1 MPDKVSLACREG
13 SADKVYY
20 AEIVP
25 VLDGFQINTSHGRRG
40 GTMTAVVHKDTLKP
54 VPYIT
59 AKKIFDKL
67 VKSKLAKDPPYKI
80 VDTEAPKY
88 LSTGNQQVP
97 SGYKPQLLNAIE
109 EADVEM
115 YFKDP
120 AYMMQEKMDGERRMA
135 KKLGGDIFGI
145 NRKGEVVPLPEQIA
159 AEMRKLPDCVLDGEQ
174 VGDILFGFDCLERD
188 GEDLRSRTAEVRY
201 FAAQDLGSATGAG
214 VQIIRAF
221 ATESGKRKA
230 FAEIKARKGEGVV
243 FKLRDSVYVA
253 GRPNSKGPQVK
264 FKFTASA
271 TCAVLSQNGS
281 KRSAGLGIRQGSSE
295 QWVPIGNVTIPA
307 NFPIPPAGAL
317 VEVRYLYAYPGG
329 ALYQPVYLGPR
340 TDQTLPDDV
349 STLKFKQG
357 TDDDDTLN

>member
-1 MPDKVSLACREG
+1 MDRISLWYCEG
-13 SADKVYY
+13 ASDKVYQ

-25 VLDGFQINTSHGRRG
+25 VSDGLQVNFAYGRRG
-40 GTMTAVVHKDTLKP
+40 GTMNTGTKTSKP
-54 VPYIT
+54 MPY
-59 AKKIFDKL
+59 AQARKIFDTL
-67 VKSKLAKDPPYKI
+67 VHAKIAKGYEPMG
-80 VDTEAPKY
+80 APIKVFT
-88 LSTGNQQVP
+88 SVGGDKRTP

-109 EADVEM
+109 EADLEM

-135 KKLGGDIFGI
+135 KKLGGDVFGI
-145 NRKGEVVPLPEQIA
+145 NRKGEVVALPEQIA

-174 VGDILFGFDCLERD
+174 VGDVLFVFDCMERE
-188 GEDLRSRTAEVRY
+188 GEDLRSRAAEVRY

-214 VQIIRAF
+214 MQIIRAF

-230 FAEIKARKGEGVV
+230 FAEVKARKGEGVV
-243 FKLRDSVYVA
+243 FKLRDSAYVA

-271 TCAVLSQNGS
+271 TCVVLSQNGS
-281 KRSAGLGIRQGSSE
+281 KRSAGLGIRKGSSE
-295 QWVPIGNVTIPA
+295 LWVPIGNVTIPA

-329 ALYQPVYLGPR
+329 ALYQPVSLGPR

-349 STLKFKQG
+349 STLKFKHG
-357 TDDDDTLN
+357 TDDDDTPN

>member
-1 MPDKVSLACREG
+1 
-13 SADKVYY
+13 
-20 AEIVP
+20 
-25 VLDGFQINTSHGRRG
+25 
-40 GTMTAVVHKDTLKP
+40 
-54 VPYIT
+54 
-59 AKKIFDKL
+59 
-67 VKSKLAKDPPYKI
+67 
-80 VDTEAPKY
+80 
-88 LSTGNQQVP
+88 
-97 SGYKPQLLNAIE
+97 
-109 EADVEM
+109 M

-145 NRKGEVVPLPEQIA
+145 NRKGEVVPLSEQIA
-159 AEMRKLPDCVLDGEQ
+159 AELRKLPDCVLDGEQ
-174 VGDILFGFDCLERD
+174 VGDVLFGFDCLERE
-188 GEDLRSRTAEVRY
+188 GEDLRSRAAEVRY

-214 VQIIRAF
+214 LQIVRAF

-281 KRSAGLGIRQGSSE
+281 KRSAGLGIRKGSSE
-295 QWVPIGNVTIPA
+295 LWVPIGNVTIPA

>member
-174 VGDILFGFDCLERD
+174 VG
-188 GEDLRSRTAEVRY
+188 RSCSGSTAW
-201 FAAQDLGSATGAG
+201 
-214 VQIIRAF
+214 
-221 ATESGKRKA
+221 SGK
-230 FAEIKARKGEGVV
+230 ARTCGRG
-243 FKLRDSVYVA
+243 LPRRDTSPRRIWDQPPA
-253 GRPNSKGPQVK
+253 PACRSSGPS
-264 FKFTASA
+264 TRNPASA
-271 TCAVLSQNGS
+271 R
-281 KRSAGLGIRQGSSE
+281 RS
-295 QWVPIGNVTIPA
+295 
-307 NFPIPPAGAL
+307 
-317 VEVRYLYAYPGG
+317 
-329 ALYQPVYLGPR
+329 PR
-340 TDQTLPDDV
+340 
-349 STLKFKQG
+349 
-357 TDDDDTLN
+357 

>member
-1 MPDKVSLACREG
+1 MDKVSLACREG
-13 SADKVYY
+13 SADKVYF

-25 VLDGFQINTSHGRRG
+25 VLDGFQITTSYGRRG
-40 GTMTAVVHKDTLKP
+40 GSMTVGIHKDTSKP
-54 VPYIT
+54 VPYAE
-59 AKKIFDKL
+59 AKNIFDKL
-67 VKSKLAKDPPYKI
+67 VKSKLTKDPPYKVVGI
-80 VDTEAPKY
+80 EAPKY
-88 LSTGNQQVP
+88 MSAASQQVQ
-97 SGYKPQLLNAIE
+97 SGYKPQLLNVIE
-109 EADVEM
+109 ESELEQ
-115 YFKDP
+115 YFTNS
-120 AYMMQEKMDGERRMA
+120 AYFMQEKMDGERRMA

-145 NRKGEVVPLPEQIA
+145 NRKGEVVALPEQIA

-174 VGDILFGFDCLERD
+174 VGDVLFGFDCLERE

-201 FAAQDLGSATGAG
+201 FAAQDLGSATSAG
-214 VQIIRAF
+214 MQVVRAF

-230 FAEIKARKGEGVV
+230 FAEINARKGEGVV

-281 KRSAGLGIRQGSSE
+281 KRSAGLGIRKGSSE
-295 QWVPIGNVTIPA
+295 LWVPIGNVTIPA

-329 ALYQPVYLGPR
+329 ALYQPVSLGPR

-349 STLKFKQG
+349 STLKFKHG
-357 TDDDDTLN
+357 TDDDTPN

>member
-1 MPDKVSLACREG
+1 
-13 SADKVYY
+13 
-20 AEIVP
+20 
-25 VLDGFQINTSHGRRG
+25 
-40 GTMTAVVHKDTLKP
+40 
-54 VPYIT
+54 
-59 AKKIFDKL
+59 
-67 VKSKLAKDPPYKI
+67 
-80 VDTEAPKY
+80 
-88 LSTGNQQVP
+88 
-97 SGYKPQLLNAIE
+97 
-109 EADVEM
+109 M

-159 AEMRKLPDCVLDGEQ
+159 DEMRKLPDCVLDGEQ
-174 VGDILFGFDCLERD
+174 VGEVLFGFDCLERE
-188 GEDLRSRTAEVRY
+188 GEDLRSRTTEVRY

-214 VQIIRAF
+214 MQIIRAF

-230 FAEIKARKGEGVV
+230 FAEIQARKGEGVV

-281 KRSAGLGIRQGSSE
+281 KRSAVLGIRQGNSE

-357 TDDDDTLN
+357 TDDDDA